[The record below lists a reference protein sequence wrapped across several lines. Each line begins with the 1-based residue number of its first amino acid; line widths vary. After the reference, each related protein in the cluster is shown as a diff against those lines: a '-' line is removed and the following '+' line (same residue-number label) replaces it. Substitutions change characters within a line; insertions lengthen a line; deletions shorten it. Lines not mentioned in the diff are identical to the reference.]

1 MITFNFDK
9 HQQHATAFIHEVANE
24 LNTDDLDKAGRIL
37 ITVLHTLRDRILPQE
52 SLDLIAQLPVYIRAA
67 YTDGW
72 RLSDKVERSHTRE
85 GFFNNVK
92 KHAVA
97 GINTTDFDDDEDV
110 EAKVRAVFRV
120 LERHVPEG
128 EVAHLKSQLPEPIAE
143 LLEA

>member
-1 MITFNFDK
+1 MITFNFGK
-9 HQQHATAFIHEVANE
+9 HQQHATAFLKEVANE
-24 LNTDDLDKAGRIL
+24 LNNSDLDQAGRIL
-37 ITVLHTLRDRILPQE
+37 ITILHTLRDRISPQE
-52 SLDLIAQLPVYIRAA
+52 SLDLISQLPIYIRAA

-72 RLSDKVERSHTRE
+72 RLTDKVERSKTRE

-97 GINTTDFDDDEDV
+97 GINTSDFGNDEDV

-120 LERHVPEG
+120 LERHVSEG
-128 EVAHLKSQLPEPIAE
+128 EVKHLKGQLPEPIAE

>member
-9 HQQHATAFIHEVANE
+9 HQQHATAFLHEVANE
-24 LNTDDLDKAGRIL
+24 LNTDDLNKAGRIL
-37 ITVLHTLRDRILPQE
+37 ITVLHTLRDRIQPQE
-52 SLDLIAQLPVYIRAA
+52 SLDLVAQLPVFIRAA

-110 EAKVRAVFRV
+110 ERKVRAVFRV
-120 LERHVPEG
+120 LEKHVSDG
-128 EVAHLKSQLPEPIAE
+128 EVRHLKKQLPEPIAE